1 MISIGKIAAGG
12 TEYYHADNYYT
23 RDEGTEQSSW
33 QGQGAAQLG
42 LVGKVEAEAFDRVL
56 AGNLPDGS
64 ELTAAR
70 GERRLG
76 LDVTI
81 SVPKSVSL
89 VALLGGDKRVVDA
102 VRQSASATL
111 AWAERNLAEA
121 KVWNGERQVKE
132 QTGNLVAATFLHD
145 INRNGDPQL
154 HHHMVIANA
163 TYASDSK
170 WHALVNDN
178 FYNSQHALGAVH
190 NAELRSR
197 LEELGYTTVP
207 AQNARDGSFEIKGV
221 SREAVEA
228 FSTRSAEIVE
238 TMEKDGRSS
247 PRERE
252 LVTLATRKDKDPSI
266 SSEARRNE
274 WKERAASLGLDLNPI
289 VEAARNRSERGET
302 VWTRVVEGVRGIGN
316 KGLAIAAA
324 MGLTAKDRDELVPER
339 KGALGPKEFAA
350 AQAVASAVRELGEHE
365 AGFDRLDLVR
375 AALERRGPLTAST
388 IEARIE
394 TLQARG
400 LLIGETRMMTTPSML
415 TMERQAAREVAKG
428 NDCVAP
434 VLQKMKAA
442 VRLQQEARTLG
453 LRRLNVGQHGAGID
467 MLSSRS
473 RVHFVQG
480 GAGVGKSAALMP
492 VATIAKTEGHT
503 VHAYAIAAR
512 TAREFGGKVGAEGK
526 TIASLLARHRHV
538 LGGSATPEQLETAQ
552 NELGGSVMM
561 VDEASLVG
569 TEQFEKIVRL
579 ANMAGAA
586 RLVFAGDKGQLQ
598 AIAAGKPFEQSQRE
612 RGASTSLVTENLRA
626 ESKQMK
632 GVVAALERKDVRG
645 AFAALKDRTVEVERG
660 KGAELAAKIWASKT
674 PEAREQ
680 TLLLTAGR
688 AMRAAANAMVQR
700 ELARKGEIGGKRV
713 ELTVLDRV
721 TISREGARQMRAYR
735 DGRVVEFNSNL
746 KVQGIARGERGLVTD
761 VDDRRVMLRMGDGR
775 MQTFEPH
782 RLARNMAHDAVSVFE
797 EKRIGLHEGDRI
809 RWTQNDPKRD
819 RGLSNGDLARVE
831 AVGRNGI
838 TISTRDGEL
847 LDLKNGDP
855 MLEKLDLAYAV
866 NTHIA
871 QGMTSKDGILVLS
884 DRETKLNTTRSF
896 LVAAT
901 RISGEATL
909 IVDDAKRIERGIA
922 RNPGDKVSARD
933 VAGDTMKHPEMSADE
948 KRLAARLGPRFVEAL
963 FANKE
968 RELELERVRGRD
980 GRGASGPQIEM
991 ERGQERSR

>member
-1 MISIGKIAAGG
+1 MITIGPIAASG
-12 TEYYHADNYYT
+12 TDYYHADNYYT
-23 RDEGTEQSSW
+23 RDEGTEQSNW
-33 QGQGAAQLG
+33 QGQGAAPLC
-42 LVGKVEAEAFDRVL
+42 LTGKVGAEAFDRTL

-70 GERRLG
+70 GERRPG

-89 VALLGGDKRVVDA
+89 VALLGGDMRVVEA

-111 AWAERNLAEA
+111 GWAERNLAEA
-121 KVWNGERQVKE
+121 KVWNGERQMKE
-132 QTGNLVAATFLHD
+132 QTDNLVAATFLHD
-145 INRNGDPQL
+145 ISRNGDPQL

-163 TYASDSK
+163 TFASDGK

-178 FYNSQHALGAVH
+178 FYDWQHTLGAVH

-207 AQNARDGSFEIKGV
+207 AQNARDGSFEIGGV

-228 FSTRSAEIVE
+228 FSTRSADIEAA
-238 TMEKDGRSS
+238 MEKEGRSS

-266 SSEARRNE
+266 STEARKEE
-274 WKERAASLGLDLNPI
+274 WKERAAKVGLDLRPI
-289 VEAARNRSERGET
+289 VEVARNRSERGDT

-316 KGLAIAAA
+316 KGLTIAAA

-339 KGALGPKEFAA
+339 KGALAPRAFAA
-350 AQAVASAVRELGEHE
+350 AQAVASAVRELGEYE

-388 IEARIE
+388 IEERID
-394 TLQARG
+394 TLQLRG
-400 LLIGETRMMTTPSML
+400 LLIGATRMMTTPAML
-415 TMERQAAREVAKG
+415 AMERQTAREVAKG
-428 NDCVAP
+428 NDRVEP
-434 VLQKMKAA
+434 VMEKMEAA
-442 VRLQQEARTLG
+442 VRLQQEARALG
-453 LRRLNVGQHGAGID
+453 LRRLNAGQHGAGID
-467 MLSSRS
+467 ILSSHS

-492 VATIAKTEGHT
+492 LAAIAKCEGHT

-538 LGGSATPEQLETAQ
+538 LGGSATPEQLATTR
-552 NELGGSVMM
+552 NELGGSVIL
-561 VDEASLVG
+561 VDEASLIG

-598 AIAAGKPFEQSQRE
+598 AIAAGKPFEQAQRE
-612 RGASTSLVTENLRA
+612 RGAATSLVTQNLRA
-626 ESKQMK
+626 ESEQMK
-632 GVVAALERKDVRG
+632 GVVAALEKRDVRG
-645 AFAALKDRTVEVERG
+645 AFAALEERTVEVERG

-674 PEAREQ
+674 LEAREQ

-688 AMRAAANAMVQR
+688 AMRAAANAMVQS
-700 ELARKGEIGGKRV
+700 ELARKGEIGGKRL

-746 KVQGIARGERGLVTD
+746 KVQGIARGERGV
-761 VDDRRVMLRMGDGR
+761 VMGGDDERVMLRMGDGR
-775 MQTFEPH
+775 MQKFEPH
-782 RLARNMAHDAVSVFE
+782 RLAKNMTHDAVSVFE
-797 EKRIGLHEGDRI
+797 EKCIGLFAGDRI
-809 RWTQNDPKRD
+809 RWTQNDTNRD
-819 RGLSNGDLARVE
+819 RGLSNGGLARVE
-831 AVGRNGI
+831 DVGPNGI
-838 TISTRDGEL
+838 AVSTREGEV
-847 LDLKNGDP
+847 LDLKRGDP
-855 MLEKLDLAYAV
+855 MLERLDLAYAV
-866 NTHIA
+866 NAHIA
-871 QGMTSKDGILVLS
+871 QGMTSKDGIMVLS
-884 DRETKLNTTRSF
+884 DRETRLNTTRSF

-922 RNPGDKVSARD
+922 NNTGDKVSARD
-933 VAGDTMKHPEMSADE
+933 VAGDTAKPPEMSADD
-948 KRLAARLGPRFVEAL
+948 KRPAVRREPRSFEAL
-963 FANKE
+963 VENKE
-968 RELELERVRGRD
+968 RELERMRGRD
-980 GRGASGPQIEM
+980 GRGESGPQIEM